1 MVGLILLEVVATDV
15 ISHFGAW
22 LDVSQVSYLSTMF
35 DTSYLYG
42 IFFYNY

>member
-1 MVGLILLEVVATDV
+1 
-15 ISHFGAW
+15 
-22 LDVSQVSYLSTMF
+22 LDVSQVSYLSAMF